1 MANICDFNMMVKGN
15 RDDIEKFYCA
25 LTQATTKVWIGE
37 GADANINY
45 GDGYAYIDG
54 WCRWSVR
61 SALISYAAS
70 MAYQKKTG
78 NGYWDEKMISD
89 VDEFISLFSACKKY
103 HLNMEVFSYE
113 SDIGFSEHFKYEN
126 EELVANEECDYDEH
140 SGGFK
145 CEFNLADVKGE

>member
-1 MANICDFNMMVKGN
+1 MANICDFNMMVKGK
-15 RDDIEKFYCA
+15 RDNIVKFYCA
-25 LTQATTKVWIGE
+25 LTQATKKVWMGR
-37 GADANINY
+37 GAEADINY
-45 GDGYAYIDG
+45 EDGCAYING
-54 WCRWSVR
+54 WCKWSVF
-61 SALISYAAS
+61 SSLIDNAKS

-78 NGYWDEKMISD
+78 FGYWDEEIISK

-126 EELVANEECDYDEH
+126 GELVANEECDYEEH

-145 CEFNLADVKGE
+145 CEFSLADVKGE